1 MTIKRGGHTFAGV
14 DKPIRTPNHKSGKSH
29 AVVIKQGDGF
39 RLIRFGMQGA
49 KTKPPRKGESEADK
63 AKRRSFKARH
73 AKNIAKGKTSAAY
86 WADKVMAEEPIKPNP
101 PVDTAALIAEVE
113 ALRKSKAELLDDY
126 KKAKEAAKAVP
137 QDVDVNALIAF
148 KQKKE
153 QEELEAKGRYE
164 EATEKLAAQYRQAEE
179 AKNQRIQELEKRQR
193 ELEVEAPAVT
203 ALADVVHD
211 PQYVLS
217 RLNKDQLSRD
227 PDGTVVVVDGYNRTS
242 VKEWAQQNMPQ
253 WVQKNPRPQGGGAT
267 TTKVTAD
274 VVTGE
279 SNPFARESFNL
290 TEQARLYRT
299 DINKYN
305 MLKNAVSG

>member
-1 MTIKRGGHTFAGV
+1 MA
-14 DKPIRTPNHKSGKSH
+14 DE
-29 AVVIKQGDGF
+29 VIKPD
-39 RLIRFGMQGA
+39 
-49 KTKPPRKGESEADK
+49 
-63 AKRRSFKARH
+63 
-73 AKNIAKGKTSAAY
+73 NSAE
-86 WADKVMAEEPIKPNP
+86 M
-101 PVDTAALIAEVE
+101 AALKAEVE
-113 ALRKSKAELLDDY
+113 RLRKANSEILDDY

-164 EATEKLAAQYRQAEE
+164 EATEKLATQYREAEQQQKQKIE
-179 AKNQRIQELEKRQR
+179 QLLAEKRQ
-193 ELEVEAPAVT
+193 LEVEAPAVT

-217 RLNKDQLSRD
+217 RISKEQLAREA
-227 PDGTVVVVDGYNRTS
+227 DGTVVVVDGYNRTP
-242 VKEWAQQNMPQ
+242 VKEWAMSQMPQ

-267 TTKVTAD
+267 TTKVLTEFVSND
-274 VVTGE
+274 K
-279 SNPFARESFNL
+279 NPFAPDSFNL

-305 MLKNAVSG
+305 MLKIAVTG

>member
-1 MTIKRGGHTFAGV
+1 
-14 DKPIRTPNHKSGKSH
+14 
-29 AVVIKQGDGF
+29 
-39 RLIRFGMQGA
+39 
-49 KTKPPRKGESEADK
+49 
-63 AKRRSFKARH
+63 
-73 AKNIAKGKTSAAY
+73 
-86 WADKVMAEEPIKPNP
+86 MAEEPIKPNP

-164 EATEKLAAQYRQAEE
+164 EATEKLATQYREAEQQQ
-179 AKNQRIQELEKRQR
+179 KQRIEQLLAEKRQ
-193 ELEVEAPAVT
+193 LEVEAPAVT

-217 RLNKDQLSRD
+217 RISKEQLAREA
-227 PDGTVVVVDGYNRTS
+227 DGTVVVVDGYNRTP
-242 VKEWAQQNMPQ
+242 VKEWAMSQMPQ

-267 TTKVTAD
+267 TTKVQTEFVSND
-274 VVTGE
+274 K
-279 SNPFARESFNL
+279 NPFAPDSFNL

-305 MLKNAVSG
+305 MLKNAVTG

>member
-1 MTIKRGGHTFAGV
+1 MA
-14 DKPIRTPNHKSGKSH
+14 DE
-29 AVVIKQGDGF
+29 VIKPDNSDE
-39 RLIRFGMQGA
+39 I
-49 KTKPPRKGESEADK
+49 
-63 AKRRSFKARH
+63 
-73 AKNIAKGKTSAAY
+73 
-86 WADKVMAEEPIKPNP
+86 
-101 PVDTAALIAEVE
+101 AALKAEVE
-113 ALRKSKAELLDDY
+113 RLRKSNSEILDDY

-164 EATEKLAAQYRQAEE
+164 EATEKLATQYREAEQQQKQKIE
-179 AKNQRIQELEKRQR
+179 QLLAEKRQ
-193 ELEVEAPAVT
+193 LEVEAPAVT

-217 RLNKDQLSRD
+217 RIKKEQLAREA
-227 PDGTVVVVDGYNRTS
+227 DGTVVVVDGYNRTP
-242 VKEWAQQNMPQ
+242 VKEWAMSQMPQ

-267 TTKVTAD
+267 TTKVQTEFVSND
-274 VVTGE
+274 K
-279 SNPFARESFNL
+279 NPFAPDSFNL

-305 MLKNAVSG
+305 MLKNAVTG

>member
-1 MTIKRGGHTFAGV
+1 
-14 DKPIRTPNHKSGKSH
+14 
-29 AVVIKQGDGF
+29 
-39 RLIRFGMQGA
+39 
-49 KTKPPRKGESEADK
+49 
-63 AKRRSFKARH
+63 
-73 AKNIAKGKTSAAY
+73 
-86 WADKVMAEEPIKPNP
+86 MAEEPIKPNP

-217 RLNKDQLSRD
+217 RLNKEQLSRD

-290 TEQARLYRT
+290 TEQARLYST

>member
-1 MTIKRGGHTFAGV
+1 
-14 DKPIRTPNHKSGKSH
+14 
-29 AVVIKQGDGF
+29 
-39 RLIRFGMQGA
+39 
-49 KTKPPRKGESEADK
+49 
-63 AKRRSFKARH
+63 
-73 AKNIAKGKTSAAY
+73 
-86 WADKVMAEEPIKPNP
+86 MAEEPIKPNP

-179 AKNQRIQELEKRQR
+179 AKNQRIPELEKRQR

-279 SNPFARESFNL
+279 SNPFARETFNL

>member
-1 MTIKRGGHTFAGV
+1 MA
-14 DKPIRTPNHKSGKSH
+14 DE
-29 AVVIKQGDGF
+29 VIKPDN
-39 RLIRFGMQGA
+39 
-49 KTKPPRKGESEADK
+49 T
-63 AKRRSFKARH
+63 
-73 AKNIAKGKTSAAY
+73 
-86 WADKVMAEEPIKPNP
+86 AEM
-101 PVDTAALIAEVE
+101 AALKAEVE
-113 ALRKSKAELLDDY
+113 RLRKSNSEILDDY

-164 EATEKLAAQYRQAEE
+164 EATEKLATQYREAEQLQKQKIE
-179 AKNQRIQELEKRQR
+179 QLLAEKRQ
-193 ELEVEAPAVT
+193 LEVEAPAVT

-217 RLNKDQLSRD
+217 RISKEQLAREA
-227 PDGTVVVVDGYNRTS
+227 DGTVVVVDGYNRTP
-242 VKEWAQQNMPQ
+242 VKEWAMSQMPQ

-267 TTKVTAD
+267 TTKVQTEFVATD
-274 VVTGE
+274 K
-279 SNPFARESFNL
+279 NPFAKESFNL

-305 MLKNAVSG
+305 MLKNAVTG

>member
-1 MTIKRGGHTFAGV
+1 
-14 DKPIRTPNHKSGKSH
+14 
-29 AVVIKQGDGF
+29 
-39 RLIRFGMQGA
+39 
-49 KTKPPRKGESEADK
+49 
-63 AKRRSFKARH
+63 
-73 AKNIAKGKTSAAY
+73 
-86 WADKVMAEEPIKPNP
+86 MAEEPIKPNS

-179 AKNQRIQELEKRQR
+179 SKNQRIQELEKRQR

-242 VKEWAQQNMPQ
+242 VKDWAQQNMPQ

-279 SNPFARESFNL
+279 SNPFARETFNL

>member
-1 MTIKRGGHTFAGV
+1 MA
-14 DKPIRTPNHKSGKSH
+14 DE
-29 AVVIKQGDGF
+29 VIKPD
-39 RLIRFGMQGA
+39 
-49 KTKPPRKGESEADK
+49 
-63 AKRRSFKARH
+63 
-73 AKNIAKGKTSAAY
+73 NSAE
-86 WADKVMAEEPIKPNP
+86 M
-101 PVDTAALIAEVE
+101 AALKAEVE
-113 ALRKSKAELLDDY
+113 RLRKSNSEILDDY

-164 EATEKLAAQYRQAEE
+164 EATEKLATQYREAE
-179 AKNQRIQELEKRQR
+179 QRQKEKIEQLLAEKRQ
-193 ELEVEAPAVT
+193 LEVEAPAVT

-217 RLNKDQLSRD
+217 LISKEQLAREA
-227 PDGTVVVVDGYNRTS
+227 DGTVVVVDGYNRTP
-242 VKEWAQQNMPQ
+242 VKEWAMSQMPQ

-267 TTKVTAD
+267 TTKVQTEFVAND
-274 VVTGE
+274 K
-279 SNPFARESFNL
+279 NPFAPDSFNL

-305 MLKNAVSG
+305 MLKNAVTG

>member
-1 MTIKRGGHTFAGV
+1 MA
-14 DKPIRTPNHKSGKSH
+14 DE
-29 AVVIKQGDGF
+29 VIKPDN
-39 RLIRFGMQGA
+39 
-49 KTKPPRKGESEADK
+49 T
-63 AKRRSFKARH
+63 
-73 AKNIAKGKTSAAY
+73 
-86 WADKVMAEEPIKPNP
+86 AEM
-101 PVDTAALIAEVE
+101 AALKAEVE
-113 ALRKSKAELLDDY
+113 RLRKSNSEILDYY

-179 AKNQRIQELEKRQR
+179 QQKQRIQELENRQR
-193 ELEVEAPAVT
+193 QLEVEAPAVT

-217 RLNKDQLSRD
+217 RISKEQLARET
-227 PDGTVVVVDGYNRTS
+227 DGTVVVVDGYNRTP
-242 VKEWAQQNMPQ
+242 VKEWAMSKMPQ
-253 WVQKNPRPQGGGAT
+253 WVQKNPRPQGSGAT
-267 TTKVTAD
+267 TTKVQTEFVATD
-274 VVTGE
+274 K
-279 SNPFARESFNL
+279 NPFAPDSFNL

-305 MLKNAVSG
+305 MLKNAVTG

>member
-1 MTIKRGGHTFAGV
+1 MS
-14 DKPIRTPNHKSGKSH
+14 D
-29 AVVIKQGDGF
+29 
-39 RLIRFGMQGA
+39 
-49 KTKPPRKGESEADK
+49 
-63 AKRRSFKARH
+63 
-73 AKNIAKGKTSAAY
+73 
-86 WADKVMAEEPIKPNP
+86 EPIKPNP
-101 PVDTAALIAEVE
+101 PVDTAALMAEVE
-113 ALRKSKAELLDDY
+113 ALRKSNREILDDY

-153 QEELEAKGRYE
+153 QEELEAKGKYE
-164 EATEKLAAQYRQAEE
+164 EATEKLASQYRQAEE
-179 AKNQRIQELEKRQR
+179 QQKQRIQELEKRQR

-217 RLNKDQLSRD
+217 RISKEQLAREA
-227 PDGTVVVVDGYNRTS
+227 DGTVVVVDGYNRTP
-242 VKEWAQQNMPQ
+242 VKDWAMSQMPQ

-267 TTKVTAD
+267 TTKVQTEFVATD
-274 VVTGE
+274 K
-279 SNPFARESFNL
+279 NPFAKESFNL

-305 MLKNAVSG
+305 MLKNAVTG

>member
-1 MTIKRGGHTFAGV
+1 
-14 DKPIRTPNHKSGKSH
+14 
-29 AVVIKQGDGF
+29 
-39 RLIRFGMQGA
+39 
-49 KTKPPRKGESEADK
+49 
-63 AKRRSFKARH
+63 
-73 AKNIAKGKTSAAY
+73 
-86 WADKVMAEEPIKPNP
+86 MAEEPIKPNP

-153 QEELEAKGRYE
+153 QEELEAKGRYD
-164 EATEKLAAQYRQAEE
+164 EAIAKQAQQFRDAEAAYKEQISKFEQ
-179 AKNQRIQELEKRQR
+179 RQR
-193 ELEVEAPAVT
+193 ELEIETPAIT

-211 PQYVLS
+211 PQYALS
-217 RLNKDQLSRD
+217 QINKEQLAREA
-227 PDGTVVVVDGYNRTS
+227 DGTVVIVDGYNRTP
-242 VKEWAQQNMPQ
+242 VKEWAQQKMPQ

-274 VVTGE
+274 VITGE
-279 SNPFARESFNL
+279 SNPFSKESFNL

>member
-1 MTIKRGGHTFAGV
+1 MA
-14 DKPIRTPNHKSGKSH
+14 D
-29 AVVIKQGDGF
+29 
-39 RLIRFGMQGA
+39 
-49 KTKPPRKGESEADK
+49 EA
-63 AKRRSFKARH
+63 
-73 AKNIAKGKTSAAY
+73 
-86 WADKVMAEEPIKPNP
+86 IKPDN
-101 PVDTAALIAEVE
+101 TAEMAALKAEVE
-113 ALRKSKAELLDDY
+113 RLRKSNSEILDDY

-137 QDVDVNALIAF
+137 PDVDVDALIAF

-164 EATEKLAAQYRQAEE
+164 EATEKLATQYRQAEE
-179 AKNQRIQELEKRQR
+179 QQKLKIQELEKRQR

-217 RLNKDQLSRD
+217 RISKDQLTREA
-227 PDGTVVVVDGYNRTS
+227 DGTVVVVDGYNRTP
-242 VKEWAQQNMPQ
+242 VKEWAMSQMPQ

-267 TTKVTAD
+267 TTKVQTEFVTA
-274 VVTGE
+274 GE
-279 SNPFARESFNL
+279 KNPFAKESFNL
-290 TEQARLYRT
+290 TEQARLYKT

>member
-1 MTIKRGGHTFAGV
+1 MA
-14 DKPIRTPNHKSGKSH
+14 DE
-29 AVVIKQGDGF
+29 VIKPDN
-39 RLIRFGMQGA
+39 
-49 KTKPPRKGESEADK
+49 T
-63 AKRRSFKARH
+63 
-73 AKNIAKGKTSAAY
+73 
-86 WADKVMAEEPIKPNP
+86 AEM
-101 PVDTAALIAEVE
+101 AALKAEVE
-113 ALRKSKAELLDDY
+113 RLRKSNSEILDDY

-164 EATEKLAAQYRQAEE
+164 EATEKLATQYREAEQQQKQKIE
-179 AKNQRIQELEKRQR
+179 QLLAEKRQ
-193 ELEVEAPAVT
+193 LEVEAPAVT

-217 RLNKDQLSRD
+217 RISKEQLARET
-227 PDGTVVVVDGYNRTS
+227 DGTVVVVDGYNRTP
-242 VKEWAQQNMPQ
+242 VKEWAMSQMPQ

-267 TTKVTAD
+267 TTKVQTEFVATD
-274 VVTGE
+274 K
-279 SNPFARESFNL
+279 NPFAKESFNL

-305 MLKNAVSG
+305 MLKNAVTG

>member
-1 MTIKRGGHTFAGV
+1 
-14 DKPIRTPNHKSGKSH
+14 
-29 AVVIKQGDGF
+29 
-39 RLIRFGMQGA
+39 
-49 KTKPPRKGESEADK
+49 
-63 AKRRSFKARH
+63 
-73 AKNIAKGKTSAAY
+73 
-86 WADKVMAEEPIKPNP
+86 MAEEPIKPNP

-179 AKNQRIQELEKRQR
+179 SKNQRIQELEKRQR

-217 RLNKDQLSRD
+217 RLNKEQLSRE
-227 PDGTVVVVDGYNRTS
+227 PDGTVVVVDGYNRTP
-242 VKEWAQQNMPQ
+242 VKDWAQQNMPQ

-305 MLKNAVSG
+305 MLKNAVRG

>member
-1 MTIKRGGHTFAGV
+1 MA
-14 DKPIRTPNHKSGKSH
+14 DE
-29 AVVIKQGDGF
+29 VIKPD
-39 RLIRFGMQGA
+39 
-49 KTKPPRKGESEADK
+49 
-63 AKRRSFKARH
+63 
-73 AKNIAKGKTSAAY
+73 NSA
-86 WADKVMAEEPIKPNP
+86 EI
-101 PVDTAALIAEVE
+101 AALKAEVE
-113 ALRKSKAELLDDY
+113 RLRKSNSEILDDY

-164 EATEKLAAQYRQAEE
+164 EATEKLATQYREAE
-179 AKNQRIQELEKRQR
+179 QRQKEKIEQLLAEKRQ
-193 ELEVEAPAVT
+193 LEVEAPAVT

-217 RLNKDQLSRD
+217 RISKEQLAREA
-227 PDGTVVVVDGYNRTS
+227 DGTVVVVDGYNRTP
-242 VKEWAQQNMPQ
+242 VKEWAMSQMPQ

-267 TTKVTAD
+267 TTKVQTEF
-274 VVTGE
+274 VTTE
-279 SNPFARESFNL
+279 KNPFAKESFNL

-305 MLKNAVSG
+305 MLKNAVTG

>member
-1 MTIKRGGHTFAGV
+1 MA
-14 DKPIRTPNHKSGKSH
+14 DE
-29 AVVIKQGDGF
+29 VIKPDS
-39 RLIRFGMQGA
+39 
-49 KTKPPRKGESEADK
+49 T
-63 AKRRSFKARH
+63 
-73 AKNIAKGKTSAAY
+73 
-86 WADKVMAEEPIKPNP
+86 AEM
-101 PVDTAALIAEVE
+101 AALKAEVE
-113 ALRKSKAELLDDY
+113 RLRKSNSEILDDY

-164 EATEKLAAQYRQAEE
+164 EATEKLANQFRQAEE
-179 AKNQRIQELEKRQR
+179 QQKQKIEQLLAEKRQ
-193 ELEVEAPAVT
+193 LEVEAPAVT

-217 RLNKDQLSRD
+217 RISKDQLAREA
-227 PDGTVVVVDGYNRTS
+227 DGTVVVVDGYNRTP
-242 VKEWAQQNMPQ
+242 VKDWAMSKMPA

-267 TTKVTAD
+267 TTKVQTETVAA
-274 VVTGE
+274 GE
-279 SNPFARESFNL
+279 KNPFAKESFNL
-290 TEQARLYRT
+290 TEQSRLYRT

>member
-1 MTIKRGGHTFAGV
+1 MA
-14 DKPIRTPNHKSGKSH
+14 DE
-29 AVVIKQGDGF
+29 VIKPD
-39 RLIRFGMQGA
+39 
-49 KTKPPRKGESEADK
+49 
-63 AKRRSFKARH
+63 
-73 AKNIAKGKTSAAY
+73 NSAE
-86 WADKVMAEEPIKPNP
+86 M
-101 PVDTAALIAEVE
+101 AALKAEVE
-113 ALRKSKAELLDDY
+113 RLRKSNSEILDDY

-164 EATEKLAAQYRQAEE
+164 EATEKLATQYREAEQQQKQKIE
-179 AKNQRIQELEKRQR
+179 QLLAEKRQ
-193 ELEVEAPAVT
+193 LEVEAPAGT

-217 RLNKDQLSRD
+217 RISKDQLAREA
-227 PDGTVVVVDGYNRTS
+227 DGTVVVVDGYNRTP
-242 VKEWAQQNMPQ
+242 VKASAMTKMPA

-267 TTKVTAD
+267 TTKVQTETVAA
-274 VVTGE
+274 GE
-279 SNPFARESFNL
+279 KNPFAKESFNL
-290 TEQARLYRT
+290 TEQSRLYRT

>member
-1 MTIKRGGHTFAGV
+1 MA
-14 DKPIRTPNHKSGKSH
+14 DE
-29 AVVIKQGDGF
+29 VIKPD
-39 RLIRFGMQGA
+39 
-49 KTKPPRKGESEADK
+49 
-63 AKRRSFKARH
+63 
-73 AKNIAKGKTSAAY
+73 NSA
-86 WADKVMAEEPIKPNP
+86 EI
-101 PVDTAALIAEVE
+101 AALKAEVE
-113 ALRKSKAELLDDY
+113 RLRKSNAEILDDY

-164 EATEKLAAQYRQAEE
+164 EATEKLATQYREAEQQQ
-179 AKNQRIQELEKRQR
+179 KQRIQELEARQR
-193 ELEVEAPAVT
+193 QLEVEAPAVT

-217 RLNKDQLSRD
+217 RISKDQLAREA
-227 PDGTVVVVDGYNRTS
+227 DGTVVVVDGYNRTP
-242 VKEWAQQNMPQ
+242 VKEWAMSQMPQ

-267 TTKVTAD
+267 TTKVQTEFVATD
-274 VVTGE
+274 K
-279 SNPFARESFNL
+279 NPFAKESFNL

-305 MLKNAVSG
+305 MLKNAVTG

>member
-1 MTIKRGGHTFAGV
+1 MA
-14 DKPIRTPNHKSGKSH
+14 DE
-29 AVVIKQGDGF
+29 VIKPD
-39 RLIRFGMQGA
+39 
-49 KTKPPRKGESEADK
+49 
-63 AKRRSFKARH
+63 
-73 AKNIAKGKTSAAY
+73 NSAE
-86 WADKVMAEEPIKPNP
+86 M
-101 PVDTAALIAEVE
+101 AALKAEVE
-113 ALRKSKAELLDDY
+113 RLRKSNREILDDY

-164 EATEKLAAQYRQAEE
+164 EATEKLATQYREAEQQQKQKIE
-179 AKNQRIQELEKRQR
+179 QLLAEKRQ
-193 ELEVEAPAVT
+193 LEVEAPAVT

-217 RLNKDQLSRD
+217 RISKEQLAREA
-227 PDGTVVVVDGYNRTS
+227 DGTVVVVDGYNRTP
-242 VKEWAQQNMPQ
+242 VKEWAMSQMPQ

-267 TTKVTAD
+267 TTKVQTEFVATD
-274 VVTGE
+274 K
-279 SNPFARESFNL
+279 NPFAKESFNL

-305 MLKNAVSG
+305 MLKNAVTG

>member
-1 MTIKRGGHTFAGV
+1 MA
-14 DKPIRTPNHKSGKSH
+14 DE
-29 AVVIKQGDGF
+29 VIKPD
-39 RLIRFGMQGA
+39 
-49 KTKPPRKGESEADK
+49 
-63 AKRRSFKARH
+63 
-73 AKNIAKGKTSAAY
+73 NSAE
-86 WADKVMAEEPIKPNP
+86 M
-101 PVDTAALIAEVE
+101 AALKAEVE
-113 ALRKSKAELLDDY
+113 RLRKSNSEILDDY

-179 AKNQRIQELEKRQR
+179 QQKQRIQELENRQR
-193 ELEVEAPAVT
+193 QLEVEAPAVT

-217 RLNKDQLSRD
+217 RISKEQLSREA
-227 PDGTVVVVDGYNRTS
+227 DGTVVVVDGYNRTP
-242 VKEWAQQNMPQ
+242 VKEWAMSQMPQ

-267 TTKVTAD
+267 TTKVQTEFVSND
-274 VVTGE
+274 K
-279 SNPFARESFNL
+279 NPFAPDSFNL

-305 MLKNAVSG
+305 MLKNAVTG